1 MSVHLNKLSSL
12 YGCDVFLSEKED
24 RVINLSSYCLTRN
37 ENDLLNKGLGFSI
50 IAKKNPIVLKIG
62 LEKMF
67 FELKSYERQKL
78 VNVSE
83 EDELKIKLQNFAIKN
98 TPDKSKNNLSNKEIS
113 AIKSL
118 KRNPDIIIQRPDR
131 GSGVVV
137 LDSAYYDFVLL
148 ELISNPDKFQKC
160 ESTQT
165 GNIKKKINDIVRPL
179 KHTNQQLYKA
189 IAASQ

>member
-37 ENDLLNKGLGFSI
+37 ENDLLNKD
-50 IAKKNPIVLKIG
+50 PIVLKIG

-118 KRNPDIIIQRPDR
+118 KRYPDIIIQRPDK

-137 LDSAYYDFVLL
+137 LDSAYYDSVLL